1 MVRTYERAKGKR
13 EQTNTMRAPRR
24 SAIVV
29 FDSARGGSGVEWVRL
44 LRVSLHGA
52 RNHIASRRAQGSSSC
67 RVPRQNRRLR
77 PRRSASF
84 VGQVRDKRSVSF
96 PRDSRLYTIGSR
108 PSDVSHQT
116 AKDGPLSWPCYR
128 ISSGTMFDV
137 PAHKSSP
144 VILHAGLPD
153 TSLGPAGAGPGEE
166 RGCMLAGL

>member
-84 VGQVRDKRSVSF
+84 VRQVRDKRSVSF
-96 PRDSRLYTIGSR
+96 PRDSR
-108 PSDVSHQT
+108 
-116 AKDGPLSWPCYR
+116 
-128 ISSGTMFDV
+128 SSFFGIIV
-137 PAHKSSP
+137 LP
-144 VILHAGLPD
+144 V
-153 TSLGPAGAGPGEE
+153 
-166 RGCMLAGL
+166 